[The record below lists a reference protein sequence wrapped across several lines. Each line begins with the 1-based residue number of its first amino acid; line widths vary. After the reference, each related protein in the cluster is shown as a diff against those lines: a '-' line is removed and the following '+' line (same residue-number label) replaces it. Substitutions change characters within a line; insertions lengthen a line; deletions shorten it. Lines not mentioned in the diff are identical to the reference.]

1 MSVTSRLAHLGI
13 AVLTLEA
20 AEDIYRGLGLAVAER
35 VAFPQEGLR
44 LGFISS
50 GGVAIEL
57 LEPQDP
63 NTALARFLS
72 NRGQGVH
79 HLAFEVPD
87 IEQAMARAQEAGMRL
102 IDKKPRA
109 GTHNTKVAFIH
120 PGSAHGVLLELVQPS
135 GPRS

>member
-79 HLAFEVPD
+79 IWPSKCPTSSKPWRGHRR
-87 IEQAMARAQEAGMRL
+87 RACA
-102 IDKKPRA
+102 
-109 GTHNTKVAFIH
+109 
-120 PGSAHGVLLELVQPS
+120 
-135 GPRS
+135 